1 MSSIKPYLSLIF
13 FCLVT
18 GTTFHVAKEAL
29 SHFSPSLAGALR
41 FLLATFF
48 LFLFVFVSNR
58 KLLKVDRRTL
68 TVFISLGIIGV
79 FGFNFFFFIGMKKA
93 SPMNAAIVIA
103 ASPAIAIFLS
113 YFMLNSKIKL
123 QHYLGTLISFLGV
136 VLVISDGSITA
147 LLNAFHGEGILFI
160 LIAATCWSFYSVGMK
175 KYIPGVSTIQT
186 TAFTALFGTVALII
200 LTFING
206 DWNTEFKEIPNSA
219 WLAILYMAG
228 LSTFLGYLCW
238 NYGIQA
244 VGPDKA
250 VIFGNLIPVVAM
262 LTSWVLGEAPN
273 AYDLGGAFL
282 VIFGIFVVNAKL
294 KRIRKEKAIGS
305 EIQLQE

>member
-1 MSSIKPYLSLIF
+1 MQSFKPYLSLIF
-13 FCLVT
+13 FALIT

-29 SHFSPSLAGALR
+29 TYFSPSLAGALR
-41 FLLATFF
+41 FIFATFF
-48 LFLFVFVSNR
+48 LLLFVFITNR

-68 TVFISLGIIGV
+68 LVFVSLGIIGV
-79 FGFNFFFFIGMKKA
+79 FGFNFFFFIGMQKA

-113 YFMLNSKIKL
+113 YFLLNTKVKI

-136 VLVISDGSITA
+136 ALVISDGSVSA
-147 LLNAFHGEGILFI
+147 LVNAFHGEGILPI
-160 LIAATCWSFYSVGMK
+160 LIAASCWSFYSVGMK

-186 TAFTALFGTVALII
+186 TAFTALFGTIALLV
-200 LTFING
+200 LTLING
-206 DWNTEFKEIPNSA
+206 DWNTEFSIIPNSA

-238 NYGIQA
+238 NFGIQA

-250 VIFGNLIPVVAM
+250 VIFGNLIPVIAM
-262 LTSWVLGEAPN
+262 LTSWVLGETPN
-273 AYDLGGAFL
+273 VYDLSGALL
-282 VIFGIFVVNAKL
+282 VIIGIFIVNAKL
-294 KRIRKEKAIGS
+294 QWAKFDRRVEVSK
-305 EIQLQE
+305 

>member
-1 MSSIKPYLSLIF
+1 MSSIKPYLYLVFFALI
-13 FCLVT
+13 T

-29 SHFSPSLAGALR
+29 TYFSPSLAGALR
-41 FLLATFF
+41 FVFATFF
-48 LFLFVFVSNR
+48 LFLFVFITDR
-58 KLLKVDRRTL
+58 TLLKVERRNL
-68 TVFISLGIIGV
+68 IVFISLGIIGV

-113 YFMLNSKIKL
+113 YFMLKTKIKF

-136 VLVISDGSITA
+136 ILVISDGSMAA
-147 LLNAFHGEGILFI
+147 LANVFHGEGILFI

-186 TAFTALFGTVALII
+186 TAFTALFGTIALLV
-200 LTFING
+200 LTLING
-206 DWNTEFKEIPNSA
+206 DWSAEFKDIPNSA

-250 VIFGNLIPVVAM
+250 VIFGNLIPVIAM

-273 AYDLGGAFL
+273 VFDLGGAFL
-282 VIFGIFVVNAKL
+282 VIFGIFIVNAEIK
-294 KRIRKEKAIGS
+294 RKEKATRS
-305 EIQLQE
+305 EIRLQE